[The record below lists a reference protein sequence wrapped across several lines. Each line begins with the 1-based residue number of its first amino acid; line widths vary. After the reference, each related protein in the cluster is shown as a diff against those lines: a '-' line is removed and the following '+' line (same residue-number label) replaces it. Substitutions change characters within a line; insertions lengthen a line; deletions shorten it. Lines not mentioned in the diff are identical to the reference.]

1 MNEFERD
8 VQSKRNDLIDSVVGF
23 VVPFAFFTIIMAVA
37 TIIEVAGGF

>member
-23 VVPFAFFTIIMAVA
+23 VVPFAFFTIIMVVA
-37 TIIEVAGGF
+37 TVIEVAGGF